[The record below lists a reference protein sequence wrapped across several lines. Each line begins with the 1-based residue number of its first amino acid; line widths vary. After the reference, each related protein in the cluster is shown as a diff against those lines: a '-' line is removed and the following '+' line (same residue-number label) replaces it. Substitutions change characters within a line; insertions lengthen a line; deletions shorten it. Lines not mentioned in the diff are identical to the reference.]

1 MLSLQNAIK
10 ILSFVE
16 NICIKESDTSCIQ
29 VQNSQFSKCKHINSS
44 TWNVI
49 YFGTLYLK
57 KNKKP
62 FFFKL
67 HVLLFWQIEIRQSY
81 LPKIQDLT
89 PDSQCQVC
97 LIDRR
102 KGAAFWHYTPIICK
116 PYTVVIFL
124 CQKRSNPHEIN

>member
-29 VQNSQFSKCKHINSS
+29 VQKSQFSKYKHINSS

-49 YFGTLYLK
+49 YYGTLEK
-57 KNKKP
+57 KKKP
-62 FFFKL
+62 FFKI

-81 LPKIQDLT
+81 WPKIQDLT

-97 LIDRR
+97 LINRR
-102 KGAAFWHYTPIICK
+102 KGAAFWHYTPIICT

-124 CQKRSNPHEIN
+124 CQKLSNPHEIN

>member
-29 VQNSQFSKCKHINSS
+29 VQKGQFSKCKHINSS

-57 KNKKP
+57 DKQKV
-62 FFFKL
+62 FFFFNYMYYFFDK
-67 HVLLFWQIEIRQSY
+67 
-81 LPKIQDLT
+81 
-89 PDSQCQVC
+89 
-97 LIDRR
+97 
-102 KGAAFWHYTPIICK
+102 
-116 PYTVVIFL
+116 
-124 CQKRSNPHEIN
+124 